1 MYPAGQVALSGACRG
16 YIGAFG
22 KDRVLALGCL
32 CLRSKEGNSQA
43 LELQHPPL
51 HLLIEHIP
59 WSGEEGPWALGPDPL
74 TAE

>member
-1 MYPAGQVALSGACRG
+1 MPCKAGGTFWSLPWL
-16 YIGAFG
+16 YGAFG

-32 CLRSKEGNSQA
+32 CLRSKEGHSQA

-51 HLLIEHIP
+51 RLLIVHIP